1 MRDLA
6 VRLAREAGAYAVAE
20 ARQVVEA
27 QQKGAGADVVTHV
40 DHEAERR
47 IIAGIRERFPDHAIL
62 GEESGRHGSADASI
76 RWLVDPLDGTNNYV
90 LGLPSY
96 GVCITACQG
105 DEPVVAVAYD
115 SVGEHCYAAIAGR
128 GATRDDALLTLGDA
142 ARLDHTTVSWVQGY
156 AVTHDDDL
164 RNGVFT
170 TLERTCKRVLRTWSP
185 SIDWGLLATGR
196 TGALVA
202 YRNEIW
208 DLVGGI
214 LIAREA
220 GAALRTS
227 ESGDLVLVGHP
238 VTVAELAQVL
248 GEMQDV
254 RTL

>member
-27 QQKGAGADVVTHV
+27 QQKGTGADVVTHV

-47 IIAGIRERFPDHAIL
+47 IIAGILERFPDHAIL
-62 GEESGRHGSADASI
+62 GEESGQHGSRDAPI

-96 GVCITACQG
+96 GVCITACDG
-105 DEPVVAVAYD
+105 DEPVVAVSYD

-128 GATRDDALLTLGDA
+128 GATRDDEPLTLGDT
-142 ARLDHTTVSWVQGY
+142 ARLDRTTVSWVQGY
-156 AVTHDDDL
+156 AVSHDDAL
-164 RNGVFT
+164 RNHLFNE
-170 TLERTCKRVLRTWSP
+170 LERSCKRVLRTWSP
-185 SIDWGLLATGR
+185 SIDWGLLASGR

-208 DLVGGI
+208 DLAGGV

-220 GAALRTS
+220 GATVWTEPS
-227 ESGDLVLVGHP
+227 VELVLVGHP
-238 VTVAELAQVL
+238 DTVAALAPILRPAQVASV
-248 GEMQDV
+248 Q
-254 RTL
+254 